1 MYLAILSVL
10 GVSLVAPVIQ
20 RWARGAAGWLL
31 ALLPLGFFIYFA
43 SLIGRVAGGEAI
55 HIVSPWAPSL
65 GVNLTFYIDGLGL
78 LMALLVS
85 GIGALVVI
93 YAGSYLAG
101 DAQIG
106 RFYTLILL
114 FMGSMLGVVLADNAI
129 LIFVFW
135 ELTSITS
142 YLLIGYKHEKEDS
155 RASAL
160 QALLVTGSGGLALL
174 AGMILLGQMGGSL
187 ELSVLRETG
196 SPLYQHALYL
206 PALLL
211 ILLGAFTKSAQF
223 PFHFWLPNAMAA
235 PTPVSTYLHSAT
247 MVKAGIYLLARLKPL
262 LDDAGQGNIWFY
274 SLAIVGSITA
284 LLGAWLAWQHVD
296 LKRILAYST
305 ISSLGTLT
313 LLLGFGT
320 DISVKAAVLFLLVH
334 ALYKGALFMA
344 AGSIEHETGTRDV
357 TMLGGLGRLMPLTL
371 AAVFLAVLSMSGFPP
386 MLAFI
391 SKELLYEVTLEADVW
406 SAGLTAVTAIVNVL
420 LIVAAGVVLILPF
433 FGPLPSPERSPAAAA
448 RPIHEAPLAM
458 WLGPLLLSAV
468 ALLFGLFPG
477 LLSSAIVAPAA
488 SSVANRPVTVSLA
501 LWHGINPMFILSLIT
516 IVAGAVLYVAHRP
529 LRPRAQGLDTV
540 LARFGPAQWYNW
552 GLDGVLRFAEMQTR
566 LLQNGYL
573 RYYVLYIMITAV
585 GLVGFSLLGRGWE
598 IVWPPLMLDVAI
610 HEVGIAIII
619 LAAALMTVRVE
630 SRLSAVAGLGAVG
643 YGIALLYVFFGAP
656 DLAITQLSVETLIVI
671 LFVLVIYR
679 LPLFSRL
686 TSPLQRTRDVFVS
699 FMVGA
704 LMTVLVLAATAV
716 QRESHLTAYF
726 AENSVELAQGR
737 NIVNVILVDF
747 RSLDTLVEITVL
759 TVASIGVY
767 ALLKLRPKPIRP
779 AEEAA
784 PVNQETQTAVS
795 NRESL

>member
-10 GVSLVAPVIQ
+10 GVSFLAPVVQ
-20 RWARGAAGWLL
+20 RSARGVTGWLL
-31 ALLPLGFFIYFA
+31 ALLPLGFVVYFA
-43 SLIGRVAGGEAI
+43 GLIGRVAGGEAI
-55 HIVSPWAPSL
+55 RIVYPWVPSL
-65 GVNLTFYIDGLGL
+65 GINLSFYIDGLSL

-93 YAGSYLAG
+93 YAGGYLEG

-114 FMGSMLGVVLADNAI
+114 FMGSMLGLVLADNAI
-129 LIFVFW
+129 LIFIFW

-174 AGMILLGQMGGSL
+174 AGMIVLGQMGGSL
-187 ELSVLRETG
+187 ELSALRDAG
-196 SPLYQHALYL
+196 VPLHQHILYL

-247 MVKAGIYLLARLKPL
+247 MVKAGVYLLARLASL
-262 LDDAGQGNIWFY
+262 LGGTPAWFY
-274 SLAIVGSITA
+274 ALVVVGAATA

-305 ISSLGTLT
+305 ISSLGTLIM
-313 LLLGFGT
+313 LLGFGT

-334 ALYKGALFMA
+334 ALYKGSLFMS

-371 AAVFLAVLSMSGFPP
+371 AAVFLAALSMSGFPP
-386 MLAFI
+386 MLGFI
-391 SKELLYEVTLEADVW
+391 SKELLYEVTLEAEVW
-406 SAGLTAVTAIVNVL
+406 SAGLTTVTVIVNVL
-420 LIVAAGVVLILPF
+420 LVAAAGVVLILPF
-433 FGPLPSPERSPAAAA
+433 FGPLPSPARSTAAGA
-448 RPIHEAPLAM
+448 RPIHEAPLSM

-477 LLSSAIVAPAA
+477 LLSNTLVAPAA
-488 SSVANRPVTVSLA
+488 SSVANRPITVSLA

-516 IVAGAVLYVAHRP
+516 MVAGAVLYVAHRP
-529 LRPRAQGLDTV
+529 LRPRAQGLDAV
-540 LARFGPAQWYNW
+540 LARTGPAQWYAW
-552 GLDGVLRFAEMQTR
+552 GLAGMLRFAEALTR

-573 RYYVLYIMITAV
+573 RYYILYIVVTTT
-585 GLVGFSLLGRGWE
+585 GLVSYTLLRQGN
-598 IVWPPLMLDVAI
+598 IVWPSTVPNVFV
-610 HEVGIAIII
+610 HEVGVGIII
-619 LAAALMTVRVE
+619 LLAALMTVRAE
-630 SRLSAVAGLGAVG
+630 SRLAAVAALGVIG
-643 YGIALLYVFFGAP
+643 YSIALLYVFFGAP

-679 LPLFSRL
+679 LPFFSRL
-686 TSPLQRTRDVFVS
+686 TSRRERTRDVLIS
-699 FMVGA
+699 IMVGMM
-704 LMTVLVLAATAV
+704 MTVLVLAATAV
-716 QRESHLTAYF
+716 PRGSHLTAYF
-726 AENSVELAQGR
+726 AENSVTLGKGR

-747 RSLDTLVEITVL
+747 RGLDTMVEITVL
-759 TVASIGVY
+759 AVAAIGVY
-767 ALLKLRPKPIRP
+767 ALLKLRPRHD
-779 AEEAA
+779 ESAA
-784 PVNQETQTAVS
+784 DASAVS
-795 NRESL
+795 KEETS